1 MACALVEAGCG
12 DAIVDAITASA
23 LLRPGMH
30 LRRLEPA
37 LRVPISI
44 MMRNQDPMSALHRD
58 LIERLRAACDTPSWR
73 ASRPDRGRRHRDAR
87 TGRNENGRP
96 RAPVQTGPARPVPA
110 STVSPA

>member
-58 LIERLRAACDTPSWR
+58 LIERLRAPATRSWR
-73 ASRPDRGRRHRDAR
+73 A
-87 TGRNENGRP
+87 
-96 RAPVQTGPARPVPA
+96 
-110 STVSPA
+110 